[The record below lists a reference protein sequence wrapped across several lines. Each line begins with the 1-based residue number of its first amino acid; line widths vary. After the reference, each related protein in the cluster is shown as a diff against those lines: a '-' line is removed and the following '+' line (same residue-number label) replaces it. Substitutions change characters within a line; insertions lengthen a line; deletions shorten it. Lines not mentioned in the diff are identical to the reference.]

1 MYKPINDDT
10 EKSIELSINSEI
22 FRLEKEYN
30 EKILM
35 KTTEL
40 EKESAI
46 KLEERQ
52 KVLENEFAIKL
63 SERQNLL
70 ENEFAIKLEERQKV
84 IENVFADKQEQ
95 FVNNDSI
102 NSLNNRKITAVIPVR
117 SGSTRCK
124 NKNIREFGD
133 TNLLKRKI
141 ETLKKIQEIDEII
154 VSSNCDEMLN
164 IAVECCVK
172 IDKRDEYYAQT
183 NTSGSDLFY
192 YLSTICNNDIMMY
205 VHAVCPFVSCENY
218 QIMIDLYYDKCLLNQ
233 THDCI
238 VSSIKLNH
246 FMWRDN
252 KPNNYDPFNAV
263 PSQYLP
269 DTYSPTFS
277 PIIINKNF
285 VTKSRSI
292 IGFRPFFYELS
303 QIEGIDIDTQYD
315 FTISELLY
323 KNNFFDNDDIV
334 NYLNRCDTIKTEL
347 LDCTIRDGGYI
358 NNWNFTDE
366 EVLECYKAISQAGYD
381 YCEIGFLGND
391 ISKGKYFNLSQS
403 IINNL
408 YESFNGCKIVCMI
421 DFSNINILLEQSK
434 IQHLTLVRVL
444 FNYFK
449 NEKKISEYV
458 ENIYQLI
465 YLGYEVCVNI
475 AYADRLETN
484 QIDEIISQIS
494 HLKLKSIYLADTCGY
509 LNEET
514 TRKQLYNF
522 QKTLYKYNSIIPL
535 GFHPH
540 NNMNNA
546 IGKSKIALDFKIKML
561 DSTIYG
567 LGRGAGNLQTELI
580 ILELNRKFNYDKYNV
595 LPILNYGDRYIR
607 KFNDK
612 YINSQYIYGNS
623 VLYAIT
629 GHFNIH
635 PDYVNH
641 ILKYHNEKPIETIYN
656 FFKQLSESKL
666 SYCFD
671 SKLIIL

>member
-40 EKESAI
+40 EKEFTIKLEEREKVLEKEFTI

-52 KVLENEFAIKL
+52 NVLEN
-63 SERQNLL
+63 
-70 ENEFAIKLEERQKV
+70 
-84 IENVFADKQEQ
+84 VFGDKQEQ

-102 NSLNNRKITAVIPVR
+102 NILNNRKITAVIPVR

-141 ETLKKIQEIDEII
+141 EILKKISEIDEII

-164 IAVECCVK
+164 IAVECGVN
-172 IDKRDEYYAQT
+172 IHKRDEYYSQSNILA
-183 NTSGSDLFY
+183 SDLFY
-192 YLSTICNNDIMMY
+192 YLSTICNNDNMMY

-218 QIMIDLYYDKCLLNQ
+218 QIMIDLYFEKCLNRQ
-233 THDCI
+233 TNDCI

-246 FMWRDN
+246 FMWKDN
-252 KPNNYDPFNAV
+252 QPINYDPYNTV
-263 PSQYLP
+263 RSQDLP
-269 DTYSPTFS
+269 VIYSPTFS
-277 PIIINKNF
+277 PIIINRNF

-292 IGFRPFFYELS
+292 IGLRPYFYELS
-303 QIEGIDIDTQYD
+303 QIEGIDIDTPYD
-315 FTISELLY
+315 FLISELLY
-323 KNNFFDNDDIV
+323 KNNVFDNDDIV

-347 LDCTIRDGGYI
+347 LDCTIRDGGHI

-366 EVLECYKAISQAGYD
+366 EVFECYKAISQAGYD
-381 YCEIGFLGND
+381 YFEIGYFGND
-391 ISKGKYFNLSQS
+391 VSKGKYFNLSKS

-408 YESFNGCKIVCMI
+408 YETFNGCKISCMI
-421 DFSNINILLEQSK
+421 DIFNLNVLLEQSK

-465 YLGYEVCVNI
+465 NLGYEVCVNI

-494 HLKLKSIYLADTCGY
+494 HLKLKCIYLADTCGY

-580 ILELNRKFNYDKYNV
+580 ILELNRKFNYDKYNI
-595 LPILNYGDRYIR
+595 LPILNYGDKYIQ

-623 VLYAIT
+623 ILYAIT

-641 ILKYHNEKPIETIYN
+641 ILKYYNDKPIETIYN